1 MAPEGDDSIVCVVSG
16 GHHFG
21 FQTGPLCCC
30 CFASDIAG
38 RACSRARFHF
48 LLQLTPRGTGRL
60 RVLRPD
66 GGAGGEYTTINVYVY
81 YHRSTT
87 TTTTKLPLPP
97 MIHIEG
103 RTGRVDPDETENDD
117 ENGCSAARW
126 GEKVTLG
133 RS

>member
-1 MAPEGDDSIVCVVSG
+1 
-16 GHHFG
+16 
-21 FQTGPLCCC
+21 
-30 CFASDIAG
+30 
-38 RACSRARFHF
+38 
-48 LLQLTPRGTGRL
+48 
-60 RVLRPD
+60 
-66 GGAGGEYTTINVYVY
+66 
-81 YHRSTT
+81 
-87 TTTTKLPLPP
+87 

>member
-1 MAPEGDDSIVCVVSG
+1 MLLLYAGEPVV
-16 GHHFG
+16 
-21 FQTGPLCCC
+21 
-30 CFASDIAG
+30 AG
-38 RACSRARFHF
+38 ALPFF
-48 LLQLTPRGTGRL
+48 LLQLTPRGTETMYGGT
-60 RVLRPD
+60 D
-66 GGAGGEYTTINVYVY
+66 GGAGEYTINVYVY
-81 YHRSTT
+81 HRSTSAT
-87 TTTTKLPLPP
+87 TAKLPLLP